1 MSKTLYM
8 VLFAIVATTVITSIH
23 YYLWIR
29 LVRDAGL
36 PAPWRT
42 IATWAIIVL
51 CASIPLAMIVG
62 RGIPFGTS
70 RILVW
75 APYLWI
81 GVMML
86 LFFTL
91 LTVDAV
97 KLMAFMVKKVTVGG
111 SLIADP
117 ERRRVMG
124 RIVAGAA
131 TVAVGGLSGI
141 AVVKAAKRAVIK
153 KLEINLP
160 RLPRNL
166 DGLKIVQLSDLHLG
180 LTHGGRWLEDIVR
193 RVNALEPDLI
203 VVTGDI
209 IDGRVEQLEKEI
221 APLRDLEAPH
231 GVYFVT
237 GNHEYYFGVSEW
249 LPAVAKLGIRVLR
262 NERVKIGQGDDFFY
276 LAGVD
281 DYNSE
286 GMEPGHGQDIEKA
299 LEGREPDVEVVLLA
313 HQPRAVHQAAEM
325 DVGLVLC
332 GHTHGGQIWPF
343 TYLVGLQQPY
353 NKGLHRHG
361 ERTWIYVS
369 QGAGVWGPPMR
380 LGTEGEITEISLRAG

>member
-1 MSKTLYM
+1 MGKTLYM
-8 VLFAIVATTVITSIH
+8 IIFAVFATTVITSIH
-23 YYLWIR
+23 YYLWLR
-29 LVRDAGL
+29 LVHDTGL

-51 CASIPLAMIVG
+51 CASIPLAMILG
-62 RGIPFGTS
+62 RGIPFGVS
-70 RILVW
+70 RVLVW
-75 APYLWI
+75 APYVWI
-81 GVMML
+81 GMMML

-91 LTVDAV
+91 LTVDV
-97 KLMAFMVKKVTVGG
+97 VTLMAFMVKKVTVGG
-111 SLIADP
+111 SFIADP
-117 ERRRVMG
+117 ERRKVMS

-131 TVAVGGLSGI
+131 TVAVAGLSGI

-153 KLEINLP
+153 KLDVNLP

-166 DGLKIVQLSDLHLG
+166 DGMKIVQLSDLHIG
-180 LTHGGRWLEDIVR
+180 LTNGGRWLEDIVS
-193 RVNALEPDLI
+193 RVNALKPDVI

-209 IDGRVEQLEKEI
+209 IDGQVELLAEEI

-262 NERVKIGQGDDFFY
+262 NERVKIGEGDDFFY

-281 DYNSE
+281 DYNSR
-286 GMEPGHGQDIEKA
+286 GMVPGHGQDVEKA
-299 LEGREPDVEVVLLA
+299 LDGREPDVEVVLLA
-313 HQPRAVHQAAEM
+313 HQPRAIYKAAKM

-361 ERTWIYVS
+361 ERTWIYVN
-369 QGAGVWGPPMR
+369 QGTGLWGPPMR

>member
-1 MSKTLYM
+1 MGKTLYM
-8 VLFAIVATTVITSIH
+8 IIFALFATAVITSIH
-23 YYLWIR
+23 YYLWLR
-29 LVRDAGL
+29 LVHDTGL
-36 PAPWRT
+36 STPWRT
-42 IATWAIIVL
+42 IATWSIVVL
-51 CASIPLAMIVG
+51 CASIPLAMILG
-62 RGIPFGTS
+62 RGIPFGAS
-70 RILVW
+70 RALVW
-75 APYLWI
+75 APYVWI
-81 GVMML
+81 GMMML

-97 KLMAFMVKKVTVGG
+97 KLMALVVKKVTVGG

-117 ERRRVMG
+117 ERRRVMN

-131 TVAVGGLSGI
+131 TVAVTGLSGI
-141 AVVKAAKRAVIK
+141 AVVKAAKKAVIK
-153 KLEINLP
+153 KLEINLS
-160 RLPRNL
+160 RLPRKL
-166 DGLKIVQLSDLHLG
+166 DGMKIVQLSDLHIG
-180 LTHGGRWLEDIVR
+180 LTNGGRWLEDIVR
-193 RVNALEPDLI
+193 RVNALEPDVI

-209 IDGRVEQLEKEI
+209 IDGQVELLVKEI

-249 LPAVAKLGIRVLR
+249 LPAVTRLGIRVLR
-262 NERVKIGQGDDFFY
+262 NERVKIGEGDDFFY

-281 DYNSE
+281 DYNSR
-286 GMEPGHGQDIEKA
+286 GMEPGHGQDLGKA
-299 LEGREPDVEVVLLA
+299 LDGREPDVEVVLLA
-313 HQPRAVHQAAEM
+313 HQPRAIYQAAKM

-353 NKGLHRHG
+353 NKGLYRHG
-361 ERTWIYVS
+361 ERTWIYVN
-369 QGAGVWGPPMR
+369 QGTGLWGPPMR